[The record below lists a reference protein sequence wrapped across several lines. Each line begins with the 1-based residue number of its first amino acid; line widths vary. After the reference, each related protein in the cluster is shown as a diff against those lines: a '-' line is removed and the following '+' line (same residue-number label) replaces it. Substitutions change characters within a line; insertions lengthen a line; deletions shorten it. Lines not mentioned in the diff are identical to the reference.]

1 VSEGDDEMELKVV
14 GQRVKRYDGMA
25 HVTGETRFTDDVIVP
40 GTQIVKAFRSPVAKG
55 KIKNVDTGAAEA
67 VPGVTGVVAA
77 PDVPCNAYGIVPDQ
91 PVLAG
96 EEVRYKGEPIAAV
109 AARDEDTALEALEK
123 IRVDIEEDEPV
134 FDPLEAMKPDA
145 PKVRP
150 EGNVHMY
157 EDRPFRQIVLGDI
170 EAGFKEADHVVE
182 SVYLHPSQEHA
193 QLEPQTS
200 LAVPD
205 AGGRLTIYTV
215 SQALY
220 FHLGMICGIL
230 QMDPDKVQC
239 KEWAPKTG
247 SSWRHNAGFSDVKFV
262 GGTVGG
268 GFGSKN
274 DIHADHVT
282 ALLALKTGLP
292 CKWRW
297 TREED
302 LLYSTF
308 RGAWRM
314 TIRDGV
320 KKDGRI
326 VARRIKSIRDAGAY
340 SSLNPYVV
348 DKHCFLATGPYFVP
362 NVYIEGH
369 CVFTNKPPAS
379 SMRGF
384 GVTPS
389 VFATEVQINKIAEEI
404 GMDPWE
410 VRFINA
416 YRKGDHTP
424 TKRVLD
430 SVALVE
436 VMQKLA
442 EKAGVDLPEKLK
454 TMTSA
459 ERGWVS

>member
-1 VSEGDDEMELKVV
+1 MTMKVV

-25 HVTGETRFTDDVIVP
+25 HVTGETRFVDDVIVP
-40 GTQIVKAFRSPVAKG
+40 GTLTVKALRSSVSKCS
-55 KIKNVDTGAAEA
+55 IKTLDTSSAEA
-67 VPGVTGVVAA
+67 MPDVAGVITAK
-77 PDVPCNAYGIVPDQ
+77 DVPCNAYGLIPDQ
-91 PVLAG
+91 PVVAD
-96 EEVRYKGEPIAAV
+96 EAVRFKGEVIAAV
-109 AARDEDTALEALEK
+109 AAVDEDTAMEALEK
-123 IRVDIEEDEPV
+123 IVLDIEEEEPV
-134 FDPLEAMKPDA
+134 LDPLEAMKPDA

-150 EGNVHMY
+150 EGNVFMFG
-157 EDRPFRQIVLGDI
+157 ERPFRQIVFGDV
-170 EAGFKEADHVVE
+170 EAGFKEADLVVE
-182 SVYLHPSQEHA
+182 NEYLHPSLEHA

-205 AGGRLTIYTV
+205 ASGKLTIYTV

-220 FHLGMICGIL
+220 FHLGQLHGIL
-230 QMDPDKVQC
+230 QMEPDKVQC
-239 KEWAPKTG
+239 KQWAPRTG
-247 SSWRHNAGFSDVKFV
+247 SSWRHNAGYSDVNYV

-282 ALLALKTGLP
+282 ALLALKTGQP

-308 RGAWRM
+308 RGAWRI
-314 TIRDGV
+314 TIKDGV

-326 VARRIKSIRDAGAY
+326 VARKIKSIRDAGAY
-340 SSLNPYVV
+340 STLNPYVV
-348 DKHCFLATGPYFVP
+348 DKNSFLATGPYFIP
-362 NVYIEGH
+362 NVYIAGY
-369 CVFTNKPPAS
+369 CVYTNKPPAS

-389 VFATEVQINKIAEEI
+389 VFATEVQMGKIAAEL

-410 VRFINA
+410 IRLINA
-416 YRKGDHTP
+416 YRSGDQTP
-424 TKRVLD
+424 TRRVLN

-436 VMQKLA
+436 VLQKLA
-442 EKAGVDLPEKLK
+442 QKAGVDLPDKLK
-454 TMTSA
+454 AMNSK
-459 ERGWVS
+459 ERGWT

>member
-1 VSEGDDEMELKVV
+1 METRVV

-25 HVTGETRFTDDVIVP
+25 HVTGETRFVDDVIVP
-40 GTQIVKAFRSPVAKG
+40 GTLTIKAFRSPVVKG
-55 KIKNVDTGAAEA
+55 TIKDLDTSAAEA
-67 VPGVTGVVAA
+67 TPGVAGVITAA
-77 PDVPCNAYGIVPDQ
+77 DVPCNAYGVVPDQ

-96 EEVRYKGEPIAAV
+96 ESIRYKGEPIAAV
-109 AARDEDTALEALEK
+109 AAADMDTALEAISK
-123 IRVDIEEDEPV
+123 IKLDVEEEAYV
-134 FDPLEAMKPDA
+134 LDPLEAMKPDA
-145 PKVRP
+145 PQVRP
-150 EGNVHMY
+150 EGNMFMFG
-157 EDRPFRQIVLGDI
+157 DRAFRQVALGDV
-170 EAGFKEADHVVE
+170 EKGFGKADIIVE
-182 SVYLHPSQEHA
+182 NEYFHPSLEHA

-205 AGGRLTIYTV
+205 AGGKLTIYTV

-220 FHLGMICGIL
+220 FHLGMLCGIL
-230 QMDPDKVQC
+230 QMDPEKVQC
-239 KEWAPKTG
+239 KQWAARTG
-247 SSWRHNAGFSDVKFV
+247 SSWRHNSGFSDIKYV

-268 GFGSKN
+268 GFGAKN

-282 ALLALKTGLP
+282 ALLALKTGQP

-314 TIRDGV
+314 TVKDGV
-320 KKDGRI
+320 TKDGRI
-326 VARRIKSIRDAGAY
+326 VARQIKSIRDAGAY
-340 SSLNPYVV
+340 TSLNGYVV
-348 DKHCFLATGPYFVP
+348 DKHSFLAAGPYFIE
-362 NVYIEGH
+362 NVYVQGY
-369 CVFTNKPPAS
+369 CVYTNKPPAS

-384 GVTPS
+384 GITPAT
-389 VFATEVQINKIAEEI
+389 FATEVQINKIATEL

-410 VRFINA
+410 IRFVNA
-416 YRKGDHTP
+416 FRKGEHTA
-424 TKRVLD
+424 TRRVVN

-442 EKAGVDLPEKLK
+442 EKAGVDLPDKLT

-459 ERGWVS
+459 ERG

>member
-1 VSEGDDEMELKVV
+1 MTMKVV

-25 HVTGETRFTDDVIVP
+25 HVTGETRFVDDVIVP
-40 GTQIVKAFRSPVAKG
+40 GTLTVKALRSPVSKGTIKTMDTSSAK
-55 KIKNVDTGAAEA
+55 AM
-67 VPGVTGVVAA
+67 PGVAGVITAE
-77 PDVPCNAYGIVPDQ
+77 DVPCNAYGLVPDQ
-91 PVLAG
+91 PVIAD
-96 EEVRYKGEPIAAV
+96 ETVRFKGEVVAAV
-109 AARDEDTALEALEK
+109 AAVDEDTALEALEK
-123 IRVDIEEDEPV
+123 INLEIEEEECV
-134 FDPLEAMKPDA
+134 LDPLEAMKPDA

-150 EGNVHMY
+150 EGNIFMY
-157 EDRPFRQIVLGDI
+157 DERPFRQIILGDI
-170 EAGFKEADHVVE
+170 EAGFKDADVVVE
-182 SVYLHPSQEHA
+182 NEYVHPSLEHA

-200 LAVPD
+200 LAVP
-205 AGGRLTIYTV
+205 AASGKLTIYTV

-220 FHLGMICGIL
+220 FHLGQLCGIL
-230 QMDPDKVQC
+230 QMGPDQIQC
-239 KEWAPKTG
+239 KFWAPKTG
-247 SSWRHNAGFSDVKFV
+247 SSWRHNAGFSDVNYI

-282 ALLALKTGLP
+282 ALLALKTGQP

-308 RGAWRM
+308 RGAWFI
-314 TIRDGV
+314 TIKDGV

-326 VARRIKSIRDAGAY
+326 VARQMKSIRDAGGY

-348 DKHCFLATGPYFVP
+348 DKHSFVATGPYFVP
-362 NVYIEGH
+362 NVLIHGY
-369 CVFTNKPPAS
+369 CVYTNKPPAS

-389 VFATEVQINKIAEEI
+389 VFATELQMDKIAEEL

-410 VRFINA
+410 ARFINA
-416 YRKGDHTP
+416 YRTGDQTP
-424 TKRVLD
+424 TRRVLN

-442 EKAGVDLPEKLK
+442 EKAGVDLPDKLK
-454 TMTSA
+454 AMNSK
-459 ERGWVS
+459 ERGWT